1 MAKAETKT
9 EAPKSETKKASAP
22 AGYNNKSED
31 VVGFCD
37 IESQGPIH
45 GIPRAAKL
53 SDSKI
58 EKNKS
63 SMFVIFELIDSVS
76 VTVNE
81 GKDNAQT
88 LVAKPGEMVG
98 VWTKPGMKGI
108 RSLCGCKVWM
118 NYAGQK
124 DIGKP
129 SPMKVYDIM
138 SPDKG
143 GSLIPI
149 IEDNR
154 ETSREAKTFLDA
166 KMTAEE
172 LKNLPF

>member
-1 MAKAETKT
+1 MAKQEALKQESPKT
-9 EAPKSETKKASAP
+9 EIKKAAPP
-22 AGYNNKSED
+22 AGYSNKSED

-37 IESQGPIH
+37 IETQGPLH

-53 SDSKI
+53 SDSKS

-63 SMFVIFELIDSVS
+63 SMFVIFEVIDNVQ

-81 GKDNAQT
+81 GKDNEQT
-88 LVAKPGEMVG
+88 IVAKTGEMVG

-108 RSLCGCKVWM
+108 RTLCGCKVWM
-118 NYAGQK
+118 NYAGLK

-129 SPMKVYDIM
+129 SPMKMYVIM

-143 GSLIPI
+143 GSLIRCQ
-149 IEDNR
+149 D
-154 ETSREAKTFLDA
+154 D
-166 KMTAEE
+166 
-172 LKNLPF
+172 